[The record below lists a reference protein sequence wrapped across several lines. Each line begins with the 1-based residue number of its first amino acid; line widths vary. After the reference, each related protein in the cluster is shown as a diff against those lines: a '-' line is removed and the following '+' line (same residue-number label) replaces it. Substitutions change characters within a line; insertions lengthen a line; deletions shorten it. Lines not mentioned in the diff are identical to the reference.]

1 MHEKRQSNDLSQ
13 HQSSNDV
20 KRKLF
25 FFLFLFLLNFS
36 FYSKKDDDI
45 LQQAVEHEYTT
56 LYRQVHKAAQKTAR

>member
-1 MHEKRQSNDLSQ
+1 MREKRQSNDLFQ

-20 KRKLF
+20 KRKIF
-25 FFLFLFLLNFS
+25 SIFSFLLNFS
-36 FYSKKDDDI
+36 FYSKKEDDI